1 MMTEKV
7 LETLKQAKLELRN
20 AESIHAGINIAKERM
35 KNILYNYKDELIEMA
50 VQFIPMSDE
59 NRELREAQAEDSKE
73 INALRKKLAALEASS
88 TEQKKAKP
96 KE

>member
-1 MMTEKV
+1 MMTEKA

-20 AESIHAGINIAKERM
+20 AESIRAGINIAKERM

-50 VQFIPMSDE
+50 EQFIPMSDE

-73 INALRKKLAALEASS
+73 INALRKKLAALEAPA
-88 TEQKKAKP
+88 TEQKKVKP